1 MLMREQHVG
10 QRLHVF
16 AGVSSPRGVA
26 RAVEQDPFGLR
37 RDRGFKLRRGHL
49 KTRFRPAFDHDGLA
63 AAEQHHVGI
72 AGPVRRG
79 DHHLVAGVQA
89 RDESVVEHM
98 LAAIAHRDLRG
109 LVIEAVFAL
118 QLARDRGLQFG
129 AAVGRGVFRVAGPDG
144 GHAGVGHVL
153 GRIEI
158 RLAGRQP
165 DHVVTRGLHF
175 HCLGVERHGRGG
187 ANDGKALCDDGHG
200 KGLLSARPG
209 TARRFYPV

>member
-1 MLMREQHVG
+1 MRQQHVG
-10 QRLHVF
+10 QRLHVV
-16 AGVSSPRGVA
+16 AGIGGPGRVA
-26 RAVEQDPFGLR
+26 RAVEQHPLGLR
-37 RDRGFKLRRGHL
+37 RNRGFKLRRGHL
-49 KTRFRPAFDHDGLA
+49 EVRLRPAFDHDGLA

-72 AGPVRRG
+72 AGPVGRG

-98 LAAIAHRDLRG
+98 LAAIADGDLG
-109 LVIEAVFAL
+109 GFVVEAVFAL
-118 QLARDRGLQFG
+118 QLARDRGLEFR

-153 GRIEI
+153 RRVEI
-158 RLAGRQP
+158 RLAGRQTY
-165 DHVVTRGLHF
+165 HIVARGLHL
-175 HCLGVERHGRGG
+175 HRLGVERHGGGG

-200 KGLLSARPG
+200 NGLLSARPG